1 MNNFNAGTY
10 KQQLEYKSF
19 LPNTINRSF
28 KIDDKDILILLEK
41 AVLYLGQLEAFSQ
54 FTPDIDLFIKMHI
67 YKEAT
72 LSGKIEGTQTT
83 MDEAVSPK
91 EVVLPEKRD
100 DWQEIQNYIKAINFA
115 QEELKTLPI
124 SLRLICKIHEI
135 LLSKVRGEY
144 KNPGEIRRSQNW
156 IGGSNLQNAFF
167 VPPHFQDLPD
177 LLSDLEKF
185 WHNEDLQIP
194 VLIKIA
200 IFHYQFETLHPFC
213 DGNGRMG
220 RLLIPLMLISK
231 NIISKPA
238 LYISNFFEKHKG
250 SYYDSLTMV
259 RHSND
264 IKQWIK
270 FFLSGVIETSKNGQK
285 TLKNIITYKEKIDTT
300 ILQLGHKAT
309 SAKEL
314 IRNMFGEPI
323 LNIGSAA
330 EKLNCSFGK
339 ANALIQ
345 DLVKLNI
352 LKEKTNTYRNR
363 YYELNGY
370 LDLFK

>member
-1 MNNFNAGTY
+1 MNNFKSGIY

-19 LPNTINRSF
+19 LPNIINRDF
-28 KIDDKDILILLEK
+28 KIDDKDIIVLLEK

-91 EVVLPEKRD
+91 ETVLPEKRD

-115 QEELKTLPI
+115 QEELKNFPI

-135 LLSKVRGEY
+135 LLSGVRGEY

-185 WHNEDLQIP
+185 WHNENLQIP

-238 LYISNFFEKHKG
+238 LYISSFFERNKG

-259 RHSND
+259 RYSND

-270 FFLSGVIETSKNGQK
+270 FFLSGVIETSQNGQK

-314 IRNMFGEPI
+314 IRHMFGEPI

-345 DLVKLNI
+345 DLINLNI
-352 LKEKTNTYRNR
+352 LKERTNTLRNR

-370 LDLFK
+370 LDLFE

>member
-1 MNNFNAGTY
+1 MNNFKAGIY

-19 LPNTINRSF
+19 LPNKINHEF
-28 KIDDKDILILLEK
+28 NIDDKDILLLLEK

-72 LSGKIEGTQTT
+72 LSGRIEGTQTT

-91 EVVLPEKRD
+91 EAVLPEKRD
-100 DWQEIQNYIKAINFA
+100 DWQEVQNYIKAINFA

-135 LLSKVRGEY
+135 LLSGVRGEY

-156 IGGSNLQNAFF
+156 IGGSSLKDAFF
-167 VPPHFQDLPD
+167 IPPHFQDLSD

-194 VLIKIA
+194 ILIKIA

-231 NIISKPA
+231 NIISKPS
-238 LYISNFFEKHKG
+238 LYISSFFEKNKG
-250 SYYDSLTMV
+250 SYYDSLTVV
-259 RHSND
+259 RNSND

-270 FFLSGVIETSKNGQK
+270 FFLTGIIETSENGQN
-285 TLKNIITYKEKIDTT
+285 TLKNIITYKEKIDNS
-300 ILQLGHKAT
+300 ILQLGSKAT

-314 IRNMFGEPI
+314 IKYMFAKPI
-323 LNIGSAA
+323 LNIGMVA
-330 EKLNCSFGK
+330 ENLNCSFGK
-339 ANALIQ
+339 ASALIQ
-345 DLVKLNI
+345 DLINLNI
-352 LKEKTNTYRNR
+352 IKEKTNGARNR
-363 YYELNGY
+363 YFELNGY